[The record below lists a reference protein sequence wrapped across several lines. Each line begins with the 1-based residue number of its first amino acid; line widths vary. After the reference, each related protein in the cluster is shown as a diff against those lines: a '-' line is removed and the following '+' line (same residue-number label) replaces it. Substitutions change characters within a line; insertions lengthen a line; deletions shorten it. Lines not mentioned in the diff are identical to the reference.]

1 MSMLTRL
8 AATGAAPT
16 VYVDDVFSTFLY
28 TGNFSSQTITNG
40 IDLSGKGG
48 MVWSKTR
55 DGPSNTSHSI
65 SDTNTGVGTYLS
77 SNSTAASSTGSGLS
91 GLLSNGYQLNGSS
104 YANYLDQIYISW
116 TFRKQ
121 AKFFDVVTYTG
132 DGTSLRAISHSLGS
146 VPGLVVVKAT
156 STTGNWFVAGLNASG
171 TYYRTDATGGGALNA
186 SSAPE
191 GPFDF
196 VGLSFL
202 TNSTFVPQTV
212 AAGRVPDGNANGVSY
227 VAYLFAHDTSAS
239 GLIRCG
245 SYTGNGSSTG
255 PTVTLDWEPQW
266 LMIKRATGGTG
277 NWNIFDNMRGMTVG
291 GDDWYLEANT
301 ADAEASANWITP
313 TASGFQIVSTSTEVN
328 NNTDTYIYVAIRRS
342 NKPPTAGTQVFQPTV
357 YTGTNVDNRLVD
369 TTIAPDM
376 VWVRQRDDTVLGG
389 MVVGDRLRGQP
400 YQLTGT
406 TDAEVNDADALDQ
419 QIVSATE
426 YGTAF
431 SAMNGFYCGND
442 ATAKLN
448 TNTTSNNHVALA
460 FKRAAKFF
468 DVVCY
473 TGIGGGV
480 NNVRHNLA
488 VPPELIIA
496 KARTYTG
503 ANYNVWHVGG
513 IAAAGYMTFNSDA
526 AQLAA
531 VATTTTSTTFN
542 AAEVGS
548 ADNYPANAGGE
559 TYVAYLF
566 TSLSGVSKIGTY
578 TGNGGTVNT
587 NGTSQTINC
596 GFSAGAR
603 FVLIKRR
610 NSTGGW
616 YIFDSARGIVAAS
629 DPYLLMNSTAAEVT
643 TVDAVDADNSGFIV
657 NQTSGT
663 NLNVTS
669 ATYIYLAIA

>member
-28 TGNFSSQTITNG
+28 TGNGSSQTITNG

-48 MVWSKTR
+48 MVWTKAR
-55 DGPSNTSHSI
+55 
-65 SDTNTGVGTYLS
+65 S
-77 SNSTAASSTGSGLS
+77 SASFWNAINDSARSSVNQIIYTNSTGGQGPVGGGMNSFSSSGYSTGSDG
-91 GLLSNGYQLNGSS
+91 NYNANNTS
-104 YANYLDQIYISW
+104 YVSW
-116 TFRKQ
+116 TFREQ
-121 AKFFDVVTYTG
+121 AKFFDVLTYTG
-132 DGTSLRAISHSLGS
+132 DGTTPQQVSHNLGV
-146 VPGLVVVKAT
+146 VPGVIFVKAT
-156 STTGNWFVAGLNASG
+156 STTGDWIVYHRSQTAV
-171 TYYRTDATGGGALNA
+171 
-186 SSAPE
+186 SSATNLNTNGAE
-191 GPFDF
+191 YSGNVFNNGGTGP
-196 VGLSFL
+196 
-202 TNSTFVPQTV
+202 TSTVFGVQN
-212 AAGRVPDGNANGVSY
+212 AGNTNGVSY
-227 VAYLFAHDTSAS
+227 VAYLFAHDTSTS
-239 GLIRCG
+239 GLIQCG
-245 SYTGNGSSTG
+245 SYTGNGSATG
-255 PTVTLDWEPQW
+255 PTVTLNWEPQW

-313 TASGFQIVSTSTEVN
+313 TSTGFQIVSTSTEVN

-400 YQLTGT
+400 YMLTGT
-406 TDAEVNDADALDQ
+406 TANEVTTADAFDQ
-419 QIVSATE
+419 QLVSATE

-448 TNTTSNNHVALA
+448 TNTTSNNHIALA
-460 FKRAAKFF
+460 FKRAPGFF

-473 TGIGGGV
+473 TGTGSAQTLNHSLGVAPELAILKNRTSSPDSWYVGATIFANGWGGGPLLDSNGSV
-480 NNVRHNLA
+480 NTWA
-488 VPPELIIA
+488 G
-496 KARTYTG
+496 G
-503 ANYNVWHVGG
+503 A
-513 IAAAGYMTFNSDA
+513 FNSTA
-526 AQLAA
+526 PT
-531 VATTTTSTTFN
+531 ATTIQ
-542 AAEVGS
+542 VGS
-548 ADNYPANAGGE
+548 GSGIQR
-559 TYVAYLF
+559 VLYLF
-566 TSLSGVSKIGTY
+566 ASLPGISKVGTY

-587 NGTSQTINC
+587 NGTSQTISC

-603 FVLIKRR
+603 FVLVKRTD
-610 NSTGGW
+610 STGDW
-616 YIFDSARGIVAAS
+616 YVFDSARGIVAAN
-629 DPYLLMNSTAAEVT
+629 DPYLLLNSTAAEVT